1 MNGEETSFFKL
12 GKKYD
17 QGDAISPL
25 LYNLVGD
32 VLTKMVMKR
41 ARKGLNKGVD
51 DGLREQVSSLSN
63 IHMTPLFSLTYRT

>member
-17 QGDAISPL
+17 HGDAISPL

-51 DGLREQVSSLSN
+51 DGLRESGYHLSP
-63 IHMTPLFSLTYRT
+63 IYR